1 MKASIR
7 EPLHFFYCHL
17 VVFIILTLT
26 RMSSIRERGLLF
38 FPWNSTRSVHE
49 RCLILQLTSIRLNGN
64 ELPYQTHP
72 MNKHGA
78 VSERIVELLFASLEI
93 PILWR
98 SARYSFAFSCRITA
112 KIKKFN
118 ITFKIYFSKVL
129 LSSLH
134 SCIFHSPPPR
144 VFSCKK
150 LGFLSMFSIYPLL
163 GIQHIEQRSWMNW
176 RYHGFTLWIRHRRPW
191 QNRTKKP
198 VSGDEIQSLQPYRK
212 LPILLSS
219 QTKAKNVNVE
229 PSWNKRR
236 YRQIAKRTPEVHPR
250 CKR

>member
-1 MKASIR
+1 
-7 EPLHFFYCHL
+7 
-17 VVFIILTLT
+17 
-26 RMSSIRERGLLF
+26 
-38 FPWNSTRSVHE
+38 
-49 RCLILQLTSIRLNGN
+49 
-64 ELPYQTHP
+64 

-78 VSERIVELLFASLEI
+78 VSERIVDLLFASLEI

-198 VSGDEIQSLQPYRK
+198 VSGDEIQSLQLEK
-212 LPILLSS
+212 EISCIKILYSFLLVDNWPNTF
-219 QTKAKNVNVE
+219 QHLLKWVQCLVTKG
-229 PSWNKRR
+229 R
-236 YRQIAKRTPEVHPR
+236 
-250 CKR
+250 